1 MCLADGLPELDDTL
15 PERLPARR
23 ARRRIQPLTWI
34 FAVALLPVLLYDV
47 WQTVQDVKQ
56 HHVARAHDAAMNL
69 AARPGAR
76 PGRLE
81 LPQG

>member
-15 PERLPARR
+15 PARLPARR

-34 FAVALLPVLLYDV
+34 FTVALMPVLLYDV

-56 HHVARAHDAAMNL
+56 HHVAHAYDAAMNL
-69 AARPGAR
+69 ASRASAGPDG
-76 PGRLE
+76 
-81 LPQG
+81 LPD